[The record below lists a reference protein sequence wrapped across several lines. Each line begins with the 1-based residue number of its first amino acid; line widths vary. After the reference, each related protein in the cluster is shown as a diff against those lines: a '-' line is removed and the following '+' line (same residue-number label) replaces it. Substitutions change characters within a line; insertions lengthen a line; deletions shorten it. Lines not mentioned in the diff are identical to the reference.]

1 MTDSAQRESRWNRP
15 AQQARSQATQD
26 LLLDSAERLFGANG
40 IDETSVQDVAAAAG
54 RSIGSLY
61 HHFDTKE
68 VLVHAV
74 MDRILSDVSDEMDLF
89 FAPARWDRRNI
100 ERIVRGYLRGTLGLD
115 RSRPGY
121 KRIGREASISDPE
134 TRARYWANRERVNE
148 GLRNLLTE
156 RIDEIN
162 HPTPALAI
170 GLVIDQL
177 TSMNAARVDRDYTP
191 TELSDISD
199 DDYVQLML
207 GGALQILGI
216 EAS

>member
-1 MTDSAQRESRWNRP
+1 MTDSAARESRWNRP

-74 MDRILSDVSDEMDLF
+74 MDRILSDVTDEMNLF
-89 FAPARWDRRNI
+89 FAPERWEGRSI
-100 ERIVRGYLRGTLGLD
+100 ERILGGYLRGTLGLD

-121 KRIGREASISDPE
+121 RRIGREASVSDPE
-134 TRARYWANRERVNE
+134 TRTRYWANRDRVNR
-148 GLRNLLTE
+148 GLRELLTE

-162 HPTPALAI
+162 HPTPSLAI
-170 GLVIDQL
+170 GLTIDQL
-177 TSMNAARVDRDYTP
+177 TAMNAARVDRDLTP
-191 TELSDISD
+191 TELSDLD
-199 DDYVQLML
+199 DDSYVQLVL
-207 GGALQILGI
+207 DIALQILGI
-216 EAS
+216 DPS